1 MVLCRKMSQYTD
13 AVNDLVVCHIIGEH
27 RLRTQDPRTV
37 EQTVQCVKRR
47 MGSTHR
53 TTMVSS
59 VSRRPS
65 LIAMIETAAIDQAT
79 ISINTAMIQWYAAM
93 VQDAAQPVP
102 QCLHSLYSKPLKH
115 SELRVQVRITGDQS
129 ELVTW
134 LHNYTTPQYATRVS
148 ALLAQPHT
156 TVKDWLALEGDTPA
170 YRYHCQYQTQ
180 GTTHVASGYLA
191 MQSLVQDSVMY
202 YYPVWVNHTL

>member
-1 MVLCRKMSQYTD
+1 MSQYTD
-13 AVNDLVVCHIIGEH
+13 AINDVVVCHIIGEH

-47 MGSTHR
+47 MSSAHR
-53 TTMVSS
+53 ATVVDS

-79 ISINTAMIQWYAAM
+79 ISINTAMIQWHAAM
-93 VQDAAQPVP
+93 VQDATQPVP

-115 SELRVQVRITGDQS
+115 PDLRVQVRITGDQT

-134 LHNYTTPQYATRVS
+134 LHTYTTPQYAARVS

-156 TVKDWLALEGDTPA
+156 TVKDWLVLEGDTPA

-180 GTTHVASGYLA
+180 GATHVASGYLA